1 MVVLKDAMA
10 SFDNPSF
17 VLSKNED
24 VHKKHVPSPEQ
35 YEKKAIQEK
44 ITPFIFKAS
53 NKLITL
59 TSSLSILSSFLF
71 SHSFLLL
78 FFPNFL

>member
-24 VHKKHVPSPEQ
+24 VHKKHVPS
-35 YEKKAIQEK
+35 
-44 ITPFIFKAS
+44 
-53 NKLITL
+53 TL
-59 TSSLSILSSFLF
+59 EN
-71 SHSFLLL
+71 HRKDHQK
-78 FFPNFL
+78 PNLVRWDETVKNSVSPSRLNNIPDIP

>member
-1 MVVLKDAMA
+1 MLKDAIA
-10 SFDNPSF
+10 SFDKPSF

-24 VHKKHVPSPEQ
+24 VHKKQVPSPEQ
-35 YEKKAIQEK
+35 YEKNAIHEK

-59 TSSLSILSSFLF
+59 TSS
-71 SHSFLLL
+71 
-78 FFPNFL
+78 

>member
-71 SHSFLLL
+71 SPFFSAS